1 MWNLV
6 IRPQKRLF
14 NIFLIITFFHA
25 LITISYAK
33 VIEFLTQ
40 VITGKV
46 QLAFGYPVVF
56 CLAFASLTALINVIG
71 GYFKGRVING
81 AMQHL
86 RQQVFGHFLT
96 NIDSKDE
103 TVGAKVSY
111 LTTKADIIEQNYIGS
126 FIMGLSLCCQ
136 LLLALGFALAINVPL
151 TLMVLVLEVPAVLLP
166 FLSQNRLKRAKTP
179 VLQQL
184 ESYTATVTNWLSG
197 LTIIRNFGREQ
208 IFQQRHTGQTAALT
222 AAQNQDVL
230 IRKIISGWS
239 QFFSDLVYL
248 GTWLIGGLFVLRYGL
263 SFAAFIGFTQLSSA
277 ISFPLELASDVFTD
291 YFGGRRA
298 YLEFAPLLSTKTP
311 LKPHQPGSLAKA
323 TSNFI
328 TYDHA
333 TIADQQQP
341 LLENVT
347 LSIDRREKIIVIGES
362 GAGKSTLVNTLFG
375 EHQLTAGAITI
386 NGQPLSTLAV
396 GDVPSLIG
404 FQEQSTFIFDG
415 TVADNLTLFRPGY
428 TTQQLLTA
436 LKSAGMTVTP
446 AFLKASVS
454 TTGRRLSGGER
465 QRIGLA
471 RNLLAAKPFMIF
483 DELSSGLDKATAST
497 LEQKL
502 FSLDV
507 GFIYITHNY
516 DTDLLRQADRVLC
529 VKDQHVVPYVISSI
543 AK

>member
-14 NIFLIITFFHA
+14 NIFLMITFLHA

-46 QLAFGYPVVF
+46 QIAFGYLVVF

-86 RQQVFGHFLT
+86 RQQVFGHFITATDL
-96 NIDSKDE
+96 KDE

-111 LTTKADIIEQNYIGS
+111 LTAKADVIEQNYIGS
-126 FIMGLSLCCQ
+126 FVMGLSLCCQ
-136 LLLALGFALAINVPL
+136 LLLALGFAFAINVPL
-151 TLMVLVLEVPAVLLP
+151 TVMVLVLEVPAVLLP
-166 FLSQNRLKRAKTP
+166 FLSQDRLKRAKAP
-179 VLQQL
+179 VLRQL

-197 LTIIRNFGREQ
+197 LTVIRNFGREQ
-208 IFQQRHTGQTAALT
+208 LFHQRHAVQTTALN

-277 ISFPLELASDVFTD
+277 ISFPLEMASDVFTD

-298 YLEFAPLLSTKTP
+298 YLEFVPLLS
-311 LKPHQPGSLAKA
+311 AKA
-323 TSNFI
+323 TFHPRYPVLLTTTSNFI

-347 LSIDRREKIIVIGES
+347 LNVDRREKIIVIGES
-362 GAGKSTLVNTLFG
+362 GTGKSTLINTLFG
-375 EHQLTAGAITI
+375 EHQLTAGTITV
-386 NGQPLSTLAV
+386 NGQPLSTLTT

-415 TVADNLTLFRPGY
+415 TVADNLTLFKTGY
-428 TTQQLLTA
+428 TTQQLMTA
-436 LKSAGMTVTP
+436 LKMAGLTATP
-446 AFLKASVS
+446 AFLKTSVS
-454 TTGRRLSGGER
+454 TTGSRLSGGER

-483 DELSSGLDKATAST
+483 DELSSGLDKATASA
-497 LEQKL
+497 LEQRL

-529 VKDQHVVPYVISSI
+529 VKDQHVIPYVI
-543 AK
+543 